1 MKKTVFSR
9 IFFINVIIIIISML
23 ALALSGYFLISH
35 HVYKERVDTLKDN
48 ANAISGFINSGVPP
62 ERLENFL
69 YGFSRSS
76 NKSILIIDK
85 TGKILMASVMEKSF
99 NHNIKYVDR
108 KYYQDVLSGH
118 EHIDKGTLGGI
129 YTSEMFTLQLPVVA
143 KPENVVIGAIF
154 ISANAPEM
162 FHLQLGLYRTMG
174 IAIIAVLLLS
184 FALSFALSKNISKPI
199 KAIGAAAKNFAKG
212 DFSSRVKIH
221 KNSYNI
227 TEIRELTNS
236 FNDMAFSMEKAD
248 DIKNNFIS
256 DVSHELRTPMTT
268 IGGFVDGILDG
279 TIPQDRHTEYLTIV
293 KDEITRLS
301 SLVNSFLD
309 VTRAETQNKTLKFTV
324 FDINEAIRRSLIS
337 FENQISS
344 KQINVGVSFETD
356 VCMVRADIDGIRQV
370 LTNLMEN
377 AVKFTPEGGTIKITV
392 SERQQEVF
400 VSIYNT
406 GCGISQD
413 DQKLIFERFYKAD
426 KSRSINRQG
435 TGIGLYIVKDIINRH
450 GKDIIVKSREGEYA
464 EFTFTVERGKI

>member
-9 IFFINVIIIIISML
+9 IFFINIVVIIISML
-23 ALALSGYFLISH
+23 ALAVSGYFLISH

-85 TGKILMASVMEKSF
+85 TGKILMASAVEENF
-99 NHNIKYVDR
+99 NPNVKYIDQ
-108 KYYQDVLSGH
+108 KYYQDVLSGR
-118 EHIDKGTLGGI
+118 EHIDKGTLGGV

-143 KPENVVIGAIF
+143 KPEDVVGAIF

-199 KAIGAAAKNFAKG
+199 KAIGAAAKSFAKG

-279 TIPQDRHTEYLTIV
+279 TIPEERHAEYLTIV
-293 KDEITRLS
+293 RDEISRLS

-309 VTRAETQNKTLKFTV
+309 VTRAETLNKTLDFTV
-324 FDINEAIRRSLIS
+324 FDINETIRRSLIS

-344 KQINVGVSFETD
+344 KRINVSVAFETD

-377 AVKFTPEGGTIKITV
+377 AVKFTPDDGTIKITV
-392 SERQQEVF
+392 STRQQEVF

-450 GKDIIVKSREGEYA
+450 GKDITIKSTEGEYA
-464 EFTFTVERGKI
+464 EFTFNLERGKI

>member
-9 IFFINVIIIIISML
+9 IFFINVIIIIISTL
-23 ALALSGYFLISH
+23 ALAVSGYLLISH

-48 ANAISGFINSGVPP
+48 ANAISGFINSGVPS

-85 TGKILMASVMEKSF
+85 TGKILMASAMEENF
-99 NHNIKYVDR
+99 NHNVKYVDK
-108 KYYQDVLSGH
+108 KYYQDVLSGR
-118 EHIDKGTLGGI
+118 EHIDKGTLGGV

-236 FNDMAFSMEKAD
+236 FNDMAFNMEKAD

-279 TIPQDRHTEYLTIV
+279 TIPEERHKEYLIIV
-293 KDEITRLS
+293 KDEISRLS

-309 VTRAETQNKTLKFTV
+309 VTRGKDVNKALEFAV
-324 FDINEAIRRSLIS
+324 FDINEVIRRTLIS
-337 FENQISS
+337 FENKISS
-344 KQINVGVSFETD
+344 KQINVDVIFESD
-356 VCMVRADIDGIRQV
+356 VCMVNADIDGIRQV
-370 LTNLMEN
+370 LTNLVEN
-377 AVKFTPEGGTIKITV
+377 AIKFTPDEGTIKITV
-392 SERQQEVF
+392 YTRQQEVF
-400 VSIYNT
+400 VSIYNS

-413 DQKLIFERFYKAD
+413 DQKFIFERFYKAD

-435 TGIGLYIVKDIINRH
+435 TGIGLYIVKDILNRH
-450 GKDIIVKSREGEYA
+450 GKDIEVKSIEGEYA
-464 EFTFTVERGKI
+464 EFTFTLSRGRI

>member
-9 IFFINVIIIIISML
+9 IFFINIVVIIISML
-23 ALALSGYFLISH
+23 ALAVSGYFLISH

-85 TGKILMASVMEKSF
+85 TGKILMASAMEENF
-99 NHNIKYVDR
+99 NPNVKYIDQ
-108 KYYQDVLSGH
+108 KYYQDVLSGR
-118 EHIDKGTLGGI
+118 EHIDKGTLGGV

-143 KPENVVIGAIF
+143 KPEDVVGAIF

-199 KAIGAAAKNFAKG
+199 KAIGAAAKSFAKG

-279 TIPQDRHTEYLTIV
+279 TIPEERHAEYLTIV
-293 KDEITRLS
+293 RDEISRLS

-309 VTRAETQNKTLKFTV
+309 VTRAETLNKTLDFTV
-324 FDINEAIRRSLIS
+324 FDINETIRRSLIS

-344 KQINVGVSFETD
+344 KRINVSVAFETD

-377 AVKFTPEGGTIKITV
+377 AVKFTPDDGTIKITV
-392 SERQQEVF
+392 STRQQEVF

-450 GKDIIVKSREGEYA
+450 GKDITVRSCEGEYA
-464 EFTFTVERGKI
+464 EFTFTLARGKI